1 MAKDYVSITKGLSAH
16 RRLELRYFCM
26 QYETFKARN
35 PAAARMI
42 EQAAI
47 AADAELYEFLI
58 GHVSEGTPYG
68 VLRDARGMP
77 CGKGRFYA
85 SRRRFF
91 RILDRMR
98 G

>member
-1 MAKDYVSITKGLSAH
+1 MAKYRLAIKGISED
-16 RRLELRYFCM
+16 RIMELRYFCM
-26 QYETFKARN
+26 QYKALAVRN
-35 PAAARMI
+35 PKAAGVI

-58 GHVSEGTPYG
+58 MNVSEGMPYE
-68 VLRDARGMP
+68 VLRDVHGMP
-77 CGKGRFYA
+77 CGKGRFY
-85 SRRRFF
+85 SSKRRFF

>member
-1 MAKDYVSITKGLSAH
+1 
-16 RRLELRYFCM
+16 LELRYFCM
-26 QYETFKARN
+26 QYETLKARN
-35 PAAARMI
+35 TKAAKVI

-58 GHVSEGTPYG
+58 RHVSEGIPYG
-68 VLRDARGMP
+68 VLRDTHGMP
-77 CGKGRFYA
+77 CGKGRFYS

-91 RILDRMR
+91 RILDRTR